1 MCDYND
7 PLIPAAA
14 FDFDLMYISEPV
26 HIQKY
31 KNKHFRLVQFDEII
45 NKQQINH
52 RLQFSYFWD
61 LGLDQ
66 EMSIHSLYQGA
77 EPLPDQN
84 RVAYLGEGAVAA
96 AGRKNLARRLEYGRK
111 REREAH

>member
-1 MCDYND
+1 
-7 PLIPAAA
+7 
-14 FDFDLMYISEPV
+14 
-26 HIQKY
+26 
-31 KNKHFRLVQFDEII
+31 
-45 NKQQINH
+45 
-52 RLQFSYFWD
+52 
-61 LGLDQ
+61 
-66 EMSIHSLYQGA
+66 MSIHSLYQGA